1 MEKYGLLLGQH
12 YCGCMLHCTPKF
24 SSARMLIIPW
34 VWLILCR
41 LFFPFTGLV
50 ALVSVSNVLGG
61 CEETCG
67 VIYHFYMDRTFG
79 IHTCLYNVLVSYK
92 RDTTYGISQY
102 PSGFADLCFGTGG
115 MRPVYMNLS
124 NRNSSVLRERMSQPV
139 LYSTHPTESAS
150 LVVYTSY
157 YNLQCTASIHWN
169 WRVIQK

>member
-1 MEKYGLLLGQH
+1 MEKYGLLLGQL

-24 SSARMLIIPW
+24 SSARMLTIPW

-41 LFFPFTGLV
+41 LFFSFTGFGC
-50 ALVSVSNVLGG
+50 LGQCLQCLLEG

-79 IHTCLYNVLVSYK
+79 IHTCLYDVLVSYK
-92 RDTTYGISQY
+92 RDTTCGISQY

-115 MRPVYMNLS
+115 MRPVHMNLS
-124 NRNSSVLRERMSQPV
+124 YRNSSVLRERMSQPV

-157 YNLQCTASIHWN
+157 YNLQCTASIH
-169 WRVIQK
+169 